1 MRPILSSE
9 IQELLEKKFHLQT
22 FRPGQLEIIQSLLS
36 ESHLLCIQ
44 PTGYGKSLLYQL
56 PSCIFGGLTIVIS
69 PLLALM
75 RDQIDQLKNRFH
87 IPAGTINS
95 DQTAEENAL
104 VRTQLIQGKIQILFV
119 SPEMLD
125 HIDHFEFLLQLSRS
139 IHLLVIDEAHCIS
152 TWGHDFRPS
161 YRHILQFSQ
170 ALKKIRP
177 ELKILALTATA
188 DLRTEQDIVGQL
200 SLNQEKV
207 GVWREK
213 MDRPN
218 IHLSVVAANGIATKL
233 SQCLVLLQKLE
244 GDGLIYCA
252 TRDHVEL
259 VAEYLAEQGQSA
271 IGYHAGLEPD
281 KKREIQTA
289 FSQNKYRVVAATSAL
304 GMGIDKKDLRFI
316 IHFDIPGSITAYYQ
330 EVGRCGRDGLKA
342 EGILLYDKADRKVQ
356 DYFID
361 SSLPEEENFTRV
373 LDTVRTSVDPPNMTA
388 IKRITGFHP
397 TRVTIVLA
405 ELLDQQFLH
414 KKSVKGVQCYFT
426 MDPEPKRSIDLS
438 RYTTQY
444 KVKTEELHKIL
455 SYAEQMSRCRM
466 ALLRESL
473 GDLAPSACGKCDV
486 CQKSLREIQP
496 DVKTTFQ
503 WLLTRKIP
511 IAGSRTHKI
520 SEGLSL
526 LDSQLHTALFVRF
539 MRARATSE
547 EIDADILELL
557 FKQVTS
563 LKGVGAVVPLPSRTW
578 KAGLKYAEELAAFF
592 HVPLLLEQLVWES
605 VPKNRQGEL
614 LNNDQRYENVHEKME
629 ARGRVPYNSLV
640 LFDDYIG
647 SGHTMKEAA
656 RALRQVF
663 QGQIIPVTIA
673 RVQWRLG
680 KPGFI

>member
-1 MRPILSSE
+1 MRPTQSSE
-9 IQELLEKKFHLQT
+9 IQQLLEEKFHLTT
-22 FRPGQLEIIQSLLS
+22 FRPGQLEIIQSLLA

-56 PSCIFGGLTIVIS
+56 PSCILGGLTIVIS

-75 RDQIDQLKNRFH
+75 RDQIDQLKSRFQ
-87 IPAGTINS
+87 IPAATINS
-95 DQTAEENAL
+95 DQTPEENAL
-104 VRTQLIQGKIQILFV
+104 VRTQLLRGELQILFV

-125 HIDHFEFLLQLSRS
+125 HIDHFEFLLQLSGS
-139 IHLLVIDEAHCIS
+139 IPLLVIDEAHCIS

-200 SLNQEKV
+200 SMNQEKV
-207 GVWREK
+207 RVWREK

-218 IHLSVVAANGIATKL
+218 IHLSVIGALGIATKL
-233 SQCLVLLQKLE
+233 TQCLLLLQKLE
-244 GDGLIYCA
+244 GHGLIYCA

-271 IGYHAGLEPD
+271 IGYHAGLESE

-289 FSQNKYRVVAATSAL
+289 FSQNKYRIVAATSAL

-342 EGILLYDKADRKVQ
+342 EGILLYDRADRKVQ

-361 SSLPEEENFTRV
+361 SSLPKEEDFIQV

-405 ELLDQQFLH
+405 ELLDQQFLQ
-414 KKSVKGVQCYFT
+414 KKSVKGVQCYYP
-426 MDPEPKRSIDLS
+426 MEPEPKRSINLS
-438 RYTTQY
+438 RYTTQH

-455 SYAEQMSRCRM
+455 SYAEQLARCRM

-473 GDLAPSACGKCDV
+473 GDTAPPSCGKCDV
-486 CQKSLREIQP
+486 CQKSPREIRLDP
-496 DVKTTFQ
+496 KATFQ

-511 IAGSRTHKI
+511 IAGSKTGKI

-526 LDSQLHTALFVRF
+526 LDNQLHTALFVRF
-539 MRARATSE
+539 MRSRATSD
-547 EIDADILELL
+547 EIDPEILELL
-557 FKQVTS
+557 FKQVVS
-563 LKGVGAVVPLPSRTW
+563 LKGIGAVVPLPSRTW
-578 KAGLKYAEELAAFF
+578 KAGLKYAAALAEFF
-592 HVPLLLEQLVWES
+592 HVPLLQDLLAWDS

-614 LNNDQRYENVHEKME
+614 LNNDQRQENVRDKME
-629 ARGRVPYNSLV
+629 ARAHVASKSLV

-647 SGHTMKEAA
+647 SGATMKEAA

-663 QGQIIPVTIA
+663 QGEIIPVTIA